1 MLPEV
6 KGETMREKIAG
17 VDEAGR
23 GPLAGPVI
31 SGAVILDPAY
41 PIDGLA
47 DSKKL
52 SARRRESLYEMI
64 VEHALAWGV
73 GRCEVDEIDRLNILN
88 ATMLSMQRAVA
99 DLNVLPDR
107 IQVDGNRCP
116 EFACPV
122 EAIVKGDQKIAAISA
137 ASIIAKVTRDREM
150 LKLHAEYPQFGFD
163 RHMGYPTALHKQM
176 LNEHGPSPCHRM
188 SYKPVR
194 LACTNHLSD

>member
-1 MLPEV
+1 MH
-6 KGETMREKIAG
+6 TKIAG

-23 GPLAGPVI
+23 GPLAGPVV
-31 SGAVILDPAY
+31 SAAVILDPGY
-41 PIDGLA
+41 PIKGLA

-52 SARRRESLYEMI
+52 SPKRREALYGI
-64 VEHALAWGV
+64 IIQHALAWGV

-99 DLNVLPDR
+99 DLSISPDR

-116 EFACPV
+116 QFACPV
-122 EAIVKGDQKIAAISA
+122 EAIIKGDQKIAAISA

-150 LKLHAEYPQFGFD
+150 LKLHEEYPQFGFD
-163 RHMGYPTALHKQM
+163 RHMGYPTAFHKQM

-188 SYKPVR
+188 SYKPVQ
-194 LACTNHLSD
+194 LACK

>member
-1 MLPEV
+1 
-6 KGETMREKIAG
+6 MRIKIAG

-23 GPLAGPVI
+23 GPLAGPVV
-31 SGAVILDPAY
+31 SAAVILNPEH
-41 PIDGLA
+41 PISGLA

-52 SARRRESLYEMI
+52 SAKRREVLYEII
-64 VEHALAWGV
+64 VERALVWGV
-73 GRCEVDEIDRLNILN
+73 GRCEVDEIDQLNILN

-99 DLNVLPDR
+99 ELSISPDR
-107 IQVDGNRCP
+107 VQVDGNRCP

-150 LKLHAEYPQFGFD
+150 LKLHADYPQFGFD
-163 RHMGYPTALHKQM
+163 RHMGYPTVFHKQM

-188 SYKPVR
+188 SYKPVQ
-194 LACTNHLSD
+194 LARISHQDTLKK